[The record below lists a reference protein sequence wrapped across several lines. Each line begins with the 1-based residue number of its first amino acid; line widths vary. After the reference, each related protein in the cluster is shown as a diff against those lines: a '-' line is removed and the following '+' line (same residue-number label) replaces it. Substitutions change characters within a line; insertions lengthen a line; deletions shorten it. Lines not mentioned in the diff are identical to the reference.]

1 MTRTADLLTS
11 QTEPGRS
18 ETFRS
23 LGRAKKLNDAVVA
36 KLLTYARGGPKV
48 AEQVNLVLRHT
59 DEKNRDVIEY
69 LLESAEAGIPGAL
82 WALRGGV
89 RPEDRAF
96 VGGHLR
102 KLFDARTEP
111 LLRWAI
117 VDAIGYVGDTSQR
130 EWLARLRDDEEVAPG
145 LRFSATVA
153 LRNLDRGGRKR
164 R

>member
-1 MTRTADLLTS
+1 MIDKLRRHTAESQLATRTGMLLSLLQVSGFVVDGPTAQVVLDLLED
-11 QTEPGRS
+11 EPGRS

-23 LGRAKKLNDAVVA
+23 LGRAKKLSDPVVA

-89 RPEDRAF
+89 RPEDYGPPRR
-96 VGGHLR
+96 HR
-102 KLFDARTEP
+102 S
-111 LLRWAI
+111 AI
-117 VDAIGYVGDTSQR
+117 
-130 EWLARLRDDEEVAPG
+130 
-145 LRFSATVA
+145 
-153 LRNLDRGGRKR
+153 
-164 R
+164 